1 MKLQGKAALV
11 TGASRGLGRAIA
23 VGLAREGARVG
34 VHYRGSAQ
42 EAEAAVREIEALGG
56 EAVALE
62 ADVRDKAQ
70 VEAMFQQFLE
80 RFGQLDILVN
90 NAGIMYNTPFVDMP
104 EEEWDAVMET
114 NVKGYFLCGQ
124 QAARHMIPR
133 RAGKIINVSS
143 TRQEQAWP
151 GNAHYCASKGAIYM
165 LTRVMALE
173 LGPHGIR
180 VNSISPGTIETDL
193 NRHTLSDPEFRRN
206 RIARIPV
213 GRLGVPEDVVG
224 AAVFLASDES
234 DFVNGA
240 FLMIDGGQ
248 TIW

>member
-1 MKLQGKAALV
+1 VHQPGDLVGRLGAAGREAGSGAAGRPLAAAMACGLQGGRTGMKLQGKAALV

-90 NAGIMYNTPFVDMP
+90 NAGIM
-104 EEEWDAVMET
+104 
-114 NVKGYFLCGQ
+114 
-124 QAARHMIPR
+124 
-133 RAGKIINVSS
+133 
-143 TRQEQAWP
+143 
-151 GNAHYCASKGAIYM
+151 
-165 LTRVMALE
+165 
-173 LGPHGIR
+173 
-180 VNSISPGTIETDL
+180 
-193 NRHTLSDPEFRRN
+193 
-206 RIARIPV
+206 
-213 GRLGVPEDVVG
+213 
-224 AAVFLASDES
+224 
-234 DFVNGA
+234 
-240 FLMIDGGQ
+240 
-248 TIW
+248 

>member
-1 MKLQGKAALV
+1 MKLQGKCALV

-23 VGLAREGARVG
+23 IGLAREGARVG
-34 VHYRGSAQ
+34 IHYRGGAA
-42 EAEAAVREIEALGG
+42 EAES
-56 EAVALE
+56 AVAEIRAMGGDAEAFE
-62 ADVRDKAQ
+62 ADVRSKPA
-70 VEAMFQQFLE
+70 VEAMFARYLE

-90 NAGIMYNTPFVDMP
+90 NAGIMYNTPFVDLP
-104 EEEWDAVMET
+104 EEEWDRVMET

-124 QAARHMIPR
+124 QAARHMVPR
-133 RAGKIINVSS
+133 RTGKIINVSS

-193 NRHTLSDPEFRRN
+193 NRHTLADPEFRRT
-206 RIARIPV
+206 RIGRIPV

-224 AAVFLASDES
+224 AAVFLASDEA

>member
-1 MKLQGKAALV
+1 
-11 TGASRGLGRAIA
+11 
-23 VGLAREGARVG
+23 
-34 VHYRGSAQ
+34 
-42 EAEAAVREIEALGG
+42 
-56 EAVALE
+56 
-62 ADVRDKAQ
+62 
-70 VEAMFQQFLE
+70 
-80 RFGQLDILVN
+80 
-90 NAGIMYNTPFVDMP
+90 
-104 EEEWDAVMET
+104 
-114 NVKGYFLCGQ
+114 
-124 QAARHMIPR
+124 
-133 RAGKIINVSS
+133 
-143 TRQEQAWP
+143 

>member
-1 MKLQGKAALV
+1 MKLKGKCALV

-23 VGLAREGARVG
+23 LGLAREGARVG
-34 VHYRGSAQ
+34 VHYRGA
-42 EAEAAVREIEALGG
+42 EAEAEAVVAQIEAMGG
-56 EAVALE
+56 EAAAFE

-70 VEAMFQQFLE
+70 VEAMFQRFLE

-90 NAGIMYNTPFVDMP
+90 NAGVMFNTPFVDLP
-104 EEEWDAVMET
+104 EEEWDLVMDT

-124 QAARHMIPR
+124 QAARHMVPR
-133 RAGKIINVSS
+133 RTGRIINVSS

-193 NRHTLSDPEFRRN
+193 NRHILADPEFRRN

-224 AAVFLASDES
+224 AVVFLASDEA